1 MAAITQ
7 LSLTAT
13 PGAVYSFAA
22 KTVVDLAVHNFIAN
36 DNTNAIAGE
45 DGEYCYIG
53 KIVNHNFV
61 GDKVD

>member
-1 MAAITQ
+1 MAITR
-7 LSLTAT
+7 LSYTAT
-13 PGAVYSFAA
+13 PGAAVSFAA

-36 DNTNAIAGE
+36 DATNAITAE

-53 KIVNHNFV
+53 KIVNHNYV